1 MFTWTTELTSL
12 RQLYWYRVV
21 SSLEYIVG
29 NEIPL
34 NYGNGGILN
43 TTDYQH
49 EEYEPKKGGMP
60 SVEGFLRDLN
70 TYLSEIRKIPLN
82 SLILI
87 HKNIK
92 RKEKF

>member
-1 MFTWTTELTSL
+1 M
-12 RQLYWYRVV
+12 V

-49 EEYEPKKGGMP
+49 EEYEPKKGGTP